1 MSEEDEPARSWSGG
15 LMYIVADADRGDQM
29 DRDRETHVHVTLHR
43 ADGSSFRI

>member
-1 MSEEDEPARSWSGG
+1 VSEEDEAAGGWFGG
-15 LMYIVADADRGDQM
+15 LMYIVADEDRGDQM